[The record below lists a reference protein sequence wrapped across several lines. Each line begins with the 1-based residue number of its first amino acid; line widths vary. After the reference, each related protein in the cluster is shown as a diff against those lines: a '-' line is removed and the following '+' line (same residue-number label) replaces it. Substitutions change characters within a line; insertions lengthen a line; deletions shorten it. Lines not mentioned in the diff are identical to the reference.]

1 MGRSR
6 WECPDCGS
14 SQQAKPRYA
23 TKPTPRAKTWQQ
35 DIFRAAEAMRMP
47 LMPWQRLSARLLA
60 ELSPVLCRAGQEGSP
75 CIDHEPMPIPRF
87 SLVVASVPRQSGKTT
102 VARASLGARSQR
114 GDEQEMFGTALTRD
128 AAAKQVIK
136 TGMAL
141 QRFKTINADRQDL
154 LRFLPLKVLTGKGQE
169 RVQWPNGSTYDPI
182 APNDAGGHGESIA
195 FFLGD
200 EAWKSLSA
208 EVMVGVFPAMLA
220 RPHAQKL
227 LISTMGTVDSHTWN
241 SIVADGR
248 ASVDDPNASI
258 AYVEYSAQADEDAWK
273 EEMWHSFMPALGR
286 TISHKAVWD
295 LIRDLESDPDEGPT
309 AVVRSIGNR
318 TVKSLVR
325 MFPADWVEDAWATI
339 EPPQRFVIAV
349 DVNDEPAGS
358 AITTGHIIEDG
369 RPALRMV
376 DHRPTAPG
384 WVPGAVA
391 EMLEKRKVDAVV
403 IDPSTPT
410 RQIRA
415 ELVAVCERR
424 AVPLIERTARDVAAD
439 VLGFY
444 NALRERQV
452 VMVKSEPLESAI
464 GGAVKRQS
472 GDFWYINRNK
482 MTVDASPLISSIL
495 AHGTAAELAI
505 QPAFSPL
512 IY

>member
-6 WECPDCGS
+6 WSCPDCGS
-14 SQQAKPRYA
+14 TQQAKPRYA

-47 LMPWQRLSARLLA
+47 LMPWQRLGARLLA

-87 SLVVASVPRQSGKTT
+87 SLVTISVPRQSGKTT

-114 GDEQEMFGTALTRD
+114 ADEQEMFSTALTRD

-141 QRFKTINADRQDL
+141 QRFKTMNADRPDL
-154 LRFLPLKVLTGKGQE
+154 LRFLPIKVLTGKGQE
-169 RVQWPNGSTYDPI
+169 RVVWPNGSTYDPI

-227 LISTMGTVDSHTWN
+227 LISTMGTVDSTTWN

-248 ASVDDPNASI
+248 AAVSDPDATT
-258 AYVEYSAQADEDAWK
+258 AYVEFSAAEDEDAWDESK
-273 EEMWHSFMPALGR
+273 WHEFMPALGR

-295 LIRDLESDPDEGPT
+295 LIRDLEADPDEGPT

-325 MFPADWVEDAWATI
+325 MFPAEWVEDAWRVI
-339 EPPQRFVIAV
+339 KPPERFVVAV

-358 AITTGHIIEDG
+358 AITTGHITADG
-369 RPALRMV
+369 SPALRMV
-376 DHRPTAPG
+376 AHQPTAPG
-384 WVPGAVA
+384 WVVGKVE
-391 EMLEKRKVDAVV
+391 EMLKKRSVDAVV
-403 IDPSTPT
+403 IDPGAPT

-415 ELVAVCERR
+415 ELAAVCETHG
-424 AVPLIERTARDVAAD
+424 VPLVDRTARDVASD
-439 VLGFY
+439 VLGFF

-452 VMVKSEPLESAI
+452 VMEQSEPLEAAI
-464 GGAVKRQS
+464 GGAVKRQH
-472 GDFWYINRNK
+472 GDLWYINRNK
-482 MTVDASPLISSIL
+482 MTVDASPLISGIL
-495 AHGTAAELAI
+495 AYGTAAELAI
-505 QPAFSPL
+505 KPVVEFNVW
-512 IY
+512 